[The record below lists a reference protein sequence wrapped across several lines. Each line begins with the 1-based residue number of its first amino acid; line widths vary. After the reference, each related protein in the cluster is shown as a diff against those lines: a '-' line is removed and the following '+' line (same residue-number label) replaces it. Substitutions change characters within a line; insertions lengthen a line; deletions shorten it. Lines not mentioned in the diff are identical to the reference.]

1 MTEAA
6 DSTTQVRECANPGF
20 TEWLNNLVSGIHVN
34 KDKSKRHVPV
44 KNYFWAVIKGFLW
57 TIIWLIIFFE
67 GKVDHFFGI
76 RFRKKRL
83 SDISDWLLWIFFIRN
98 ISCKPRFLDS

>member
-44 KNYFWAVIKGFLW
+44 KNYF
-57 TIIWLIIFFE
+57 
-67 GKVDHFFGI
+67 
-76 RFRKKRL
+76 
-83 SDISDWLLWIFFIRN
+83 
-98 ISCKPRFLDS
+98 